1 MRMLLDTAARAARYA
16 PLGLEA
22 LAASL
27 RELPGWRCDGSRL
40 VRTVVPKD
48 LWALLQQVVD
58 VEEDLDHHTEVTLE
72 DGAVTFT
79 LWTHVR
85 DAVTAADV
93 ELARRID
100 QVAEALGVAPPT
112 PLTPEPVAP
121 GGVAPGPV
129 TLEPGAPP
137 ARG

>member
-1 MRMLLDTAARAARYA
+1 MRMLLDTAERAARYA

-48 LWALLQQVVD
+48 LWALLQRVVD
-58 VEEDLDHHTEVTLE
+58 AEDELDHHTEVTLE

-100 QVAEALGVAPPT
+100 QVAAALGVAPPT
-112 PLTPEPVAP
+112 PLTPEPVTP
-121 GGVAPGPV
+121 EPV
-129 TLEPGAPP
+129 RPEPAAPP
-137 ARG
+137 DRG